1 LRKDLDLGLS
11 LGKQLDVPMPVAAA
25 AREILQSH
33 MGQGALKGEGY
44 LEKDFATLLEY
55 QAHCS
60 GIELK
65 PENVEV
71 WDGLSPKK

>member
-1 LRKDLDLGLS
+1 LPKDLDLGLA
-11 LGKQLDVPMPVAAA
+11 LAKKLDVPMPTSSCTRDV
-25 AREILQSH
+25 LQAH
-33 MGQGALKGEGY
+33 MGHATLRGGGY
-44 LEKDFATLLEY
+44 VEKDIATLLDF

>member
-1 LRKDLDLGLS
+1 
-11 LGKQLDVPMPVAAA
+11 
-25 AREILQSH
+25 
-33 MGQGALKGEGY
+33 MGYAVLKGGGY
-44 LEKDFATLLEY
+44 IDKDFATLLEF

-60 GIELK
+60 GIEIK

>member
-1 LRKDLDLGLS
+1 
-11 LGKQLDVPMPVAAA
+11 MPVATI
-25 AREILQSH
+25 ARDVLQSH
-33 MGQGALKGEGY
+33 IGHSALIGGGY
-44 LEKDFATLLEY
+44 LEKDFAALLEY

-71 WDGLSPKK
+71 WDGLSLKK